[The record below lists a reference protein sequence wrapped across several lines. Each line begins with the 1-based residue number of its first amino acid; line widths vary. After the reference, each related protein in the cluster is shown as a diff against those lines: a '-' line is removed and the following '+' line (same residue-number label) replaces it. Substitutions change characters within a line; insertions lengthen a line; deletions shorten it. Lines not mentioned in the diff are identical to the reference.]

1 MTAPRCEE
9 RGLGFFFGERDR
21 QTRFEI
27 RLCVSSFS
35 LSLNFPSREV
45 SNLPLTRII
54 IINLSLSSF
63 RKHVRHRPM
72 RDFRRHENQFE
83 ATVCGEQSIV
93 RD

>member
-1 MTAPRCEE
+1 
-9 RGLGFFFGERDR
+9 
-21 QTRFEI
+21 
-27 RLCVSSFS
+27 VSLLFLSLSEFS
-35 LSLNFPSREV
+35 LEV
-45 SNLPLTRII
+45 SNLLTRII

>member
-1 MTAPRCEE
+1 
-9 RGLGFFFGERDR
+9 
-21 QTRFEI
+21 
-27 RLCVSSFS
+27 
-35 LSLNFPSREV
+35 V
-45 SNLPLTRII
+45 SNLPLLTRII

>member
-1 MTAPRCEE
+1 MTAPKCEE
-9 RGLGFFFGERDR
+9 RGVGFFFGERDR
-21 QTRFEI
+21 QTRLSRFVRASLLFLSLSE
-27 RLCVSSFS
+27 FS
-35 LSLNFPSREV
+35 LEV
-45 SNLPLTRII
+45 SNLLTRII

>member
-1 MTAPRCEE
+1 
-9 RGLGFFFGERDR
+9 
-21 QTRFEI
+21 
-27 RLCVSSFS
+27 VSLLFLS
-35 LSLNFPSREV
+35 LSLSLSEFSLERV
-45 SNLPLTRII
+45 LSNLPLTRIF
-54 IINLSLSSF
+54 IINLSLSLSSF

>member
-1 MTAPRCEE
+1 LC
-9 RGLGFFFGERDR
+9 LFF
-21 QTRFEI
+21 
-27 RLCVSSFS
+27 FS
-35 LSLNFPSREV
+35 LSEFSLEV
-45 SNLPLTRII
+45 SNLLRRII